1 MREGE
6 PGAPHDVYTDSN
18 QQKGGGMIGGL
29 RRLSYTTA
37 LFALTIVVLAGCKAS
52 GGGYITSDTGEG
64 KATFAFNG
72 KCTNTTLENGDVAAV
87 TKGQLQYNDRSA
99 DVKFHADLAESEP
112 LPGTSTPCED
122 FDEEFT
128 DEDTDE
134 FFGFYRVSGGPK
146 EAEGDVLLEVTDA
159 GEPGINGDEVAIFL
173 TAFEPGGT
181 YDGYFNSGTVQGG
194 NVQVH

>member
-6 PGAPHDVYTDSN
+6 PGTRHDVYTDSN
-18 QQKGGGMIGGL
+18 QQKGVTMIGGL
-29 RRLSYTTA
+29 WRLSYTAA
-37 LFALTIVVLAGCKAS
+37 LAALTIVVLAGCNAT

-72 KCTNTTLENGDVAAV
+72 KCTNTTDEFGNVSGVG
-87 TKGQLQYNDRSA
+87 KGQLQYNDRPA
-99 DVKFHADLAESEP
+99 DVKFHADLADATDT
-112 LPGTSTPCED
+112 GTSTPCED
-122 FDEEFT
+122 IDDEFT

-146 EAEGDVLLEVTDA
+146 EAEGDVILEVTDA
-159 GEPGINGDEVAIFL
+159 GEPGINGDEVRIFL

-181 YDGYFNSGTVQGG
+181 YDGYFNEGTVQGG